1 MEKIIDKN
9 IESNLSG
16 RAVSNYLT
24 STEKKALAEL
34 KEKIKEKYPDAEII
48 LYGSK
53 ARGDYNEY
61 SDIDLM
67 IIIKDNNQINK
78 GISFEELEKL
88 YFLPV
93 AKKVK
98 NEILD
103 ILTDIQVKYCVSI
116 DFQVKNKS
124 YIETNLAEVVPLY
137 RNIRKEG
144 VGL

>member
-1 MEKIIDKN
+1 MKNILYKTDRKTDKNNKN

-24 STEKKALAEL
+24 FTEKKALAEL

-53 ARGDYNEY
+53 ARGDCDEN

-67 IIIKDNNQINK
+67 IIIKDNYQINK

-88 YFLPV
+88 F
-93 AKKVK
+93 
-98 NEILD
+98 
-103 ILTDIQVKYCVSI
+103 
-116 DFQVKNKS
+116 
-124 YIETNLAEVVPLY
+124 YIF
-137 RNIRKEG
+137 KG
-144 VGL
+144 GF

>member
-1 MEKIIDKN
+1 MENITDKN
-9 IESNLSG
+9 IKGNLSG
-16 RAVSNYLT
+16 REVSNYLT
-24 STEKKALAEL
+24 FTEKKALSEL

-53 ARGDYNEY
+53 ARGDYDEY

-67 IIIKDNNQINK
+67 IIIKDNRQINK
-78 GISFEELEKL
+78 SISFEELEKL

-93 AKKVK
+93 DKKVK

-124 YIETNLAEVVPLY
+124 YVETNLAGIVPLY
-137 RNIRKEG
+137 QNIRKEG
-144 VGL
+144 IEL